1 MIPKSSLL
9 QGEGLKIAELTDGQ
23 IMRCHKCD
31 LAYNT
36 LGMYSLHMKHLLS
49 SLFKVLPCIE
59 MGT

>member
-1 MIPKSSLL
+1 MIPK
-9 QGEGLKIAELTDGQ
+9 KIAELTDGQ

-36 LGMYSLHMKHLLS
+36 LGMYSLHIKHLLS